1 MKLRL
6 FAFLI
11 PGLITVGCATEEV
24 DNERMEN
31 RAAAFGSCV
40 PDDCGGQS
48 TSGSCYCDS
57 LCSFYGDCC
66 DNYEAT
72 CDGDDPLPE
81 PELDLC
87 LQDSG
92 CDAGEVCDM
101 SVCHS
106 NCPDGMIC
114 PAVCW
119 GECVESEQQFCGG
132 FAGIECPEG
141 QVCVDDPNDGCDPAN
156 GGADCGG
163 FCEDAP
169 AQELCLNDDA
179 CNAGEV
185 CDMSVCLSNCPDGMI
200 CPAVCWGECVESEQQ
215 FCGGFAGIECPEG
228 QVCVDNPNDDCDP
241 ANGGAD
247 CGGFC
252 EDAPEPDPNSCEGS
266 CGEQAAGGCW
276 CDDLCSV
283 YGDCCDDVEVA
294 CNGGTEC
301 GDEVCSA
308 NEACV
313 TNYTQLGPNRRC
325 EPVDAS
331 CDGTASCDCMGDV
344 CEAPFDTCS
353 TDEQTGGLAC
363 YCIAC

>member
-119 GECVESEQQFCGG
+119 GECVES
-132 FAGIECPEG
+132 
-141 QVCVDDPNDGCDPAN
+141 D
-156 GGADCGG
+156 
-163 FCEDAP
+163 
-169 AQELCLNDDA
+169 L
-179 CNAGEV
+179 
-185 CDMSVCLSNCPDGMI
+185 
-200 CPAVCWGECVESEQQ
+200 Q